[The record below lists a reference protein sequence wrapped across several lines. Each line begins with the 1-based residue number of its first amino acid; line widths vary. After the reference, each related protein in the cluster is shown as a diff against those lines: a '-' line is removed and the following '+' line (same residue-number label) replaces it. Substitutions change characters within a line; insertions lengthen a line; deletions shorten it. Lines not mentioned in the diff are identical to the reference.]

1 MIDLVALSGAHTFG
15 RAKCK
20 TFTDRLYDFK
30 KTGNPDPTL
39 NSSYLSALRRECP
52 KDVKESKVTNLDS
65 DTPNRFDNIYFKNL
79 QRNQGLLQSDQEL
92 FSTNESEVIEIVK
105 SFSRNQT
112 AFFERFAEAII
123 KMGNISPLSGT
134 QGEIRKKCY
143 LVNEM

>member
-20 TFTDRLYDFK
+20 TFSDRLYDFK

-39 NSSYLSALRRECP
+39 SSSYLSALRRECP
-52 KDVKESKVTNLDS
+52 KHVKDSNVTNLDS
-65 DTPNRFDNIYFKNL
+65 NTANIFDNLYFKNL

-92 FSTNESEVIEIVK
+92 FSTNDSAVLEIVK

-112 AFFERFAEAII
+112 AFFERFSEAII
-123 KMGNISPLSGT
+123 KMGNISPLTGT
-134 QGEIRKKCY
+134 QGEIRQHCKK
-143 LVNEM
+143 VNA